1 MVHYFVCD
9 DFAYKVVPITLLNE
23 TDRTSEPKFTVTCQS
38 DGGLLEIFLQISL
51 TILALILIYL
61 VGILSI
67 IFLCNPEPFEFKR
80 RIFSAYSWITTIICN
95 IFFSIRNFFIRH
107 NPAKYWSLPTSQTS
121 EETARGSALLPF
133 HTTRASSVDDPPSY
147 SGDGASETSTVY
159 EVHS

>member
-23 TDRTSEPKFTVTCQS
+23 TDRTTEPKFTVTCQS
-38 DGGLLEIFLQISL
+38 DDGLLEFFLGFSL
-51 TILALILIYL
+51 TILAFILILF
-61 VGILSI
+61 
-67 IFLCNPEPFEFKR
+67 FLCHPDPFGFFKR

-95 IFFSIRNFFIRH
+95 IFFSIRKFFIRL
-107 NPAKYWSLPTSQTS
+107 NPAKYWPLPTSQTS
-121 EETARGSALLPF
+121 EETGRGSALLPF